1 QMYIAPP
8 VFNKHYVD
16 MSAAVSA
23 DWDFKNL
30 VFSAKGAMIR
40 SLNYQYVLYNRPPDY
55 FHVGWD
61 RINYQVKLG
70 VMYRF

>member
-1 QMYIAPP
+1 VYNNPIDIR
-8 VFNKHYVD
+8 KHYVD

-23 DWDFKNL
+23 DWDYKNL

-40 SLNYQYVLYNRPPDY
+40 SLNYQYVLYNRPDGY
-55 FHVGWD
+55 FITGWD
-61 RINYQVKLG
+61 RLNYQVKLG